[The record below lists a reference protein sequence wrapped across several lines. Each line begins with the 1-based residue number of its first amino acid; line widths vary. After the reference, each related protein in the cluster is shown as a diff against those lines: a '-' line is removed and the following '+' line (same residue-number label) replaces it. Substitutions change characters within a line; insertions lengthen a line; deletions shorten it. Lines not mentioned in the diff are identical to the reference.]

1 MDYTVKL
8 AYQSNYWYNDGLA
21 KAQVRDMS
29 GAITSLKKSLQYNRA
44 NLAARNLLGLVYY
57 GRGDVIEALVEWI
70 LSKNFQPKD
79 NIASYFI
86 SKVQETP
93 GELEEINQAVKRYNQ
108 SLEYARQGGEDLAI
122 IQLKK
127 AVAAH
132 PILRKVHRLDAT
144 DEKTIRYM
152 HELTEI
158 RKERPMSVK
167 QSAKNQQKTVKY
179 QLGNESIIQP
189 VPTGIKEKSSIHTVA
204 NIAVGVLV
212 GVAVMW
218 FLIMP
223 AINSSEKK
231 ALNKQTVSF
240 SDQIAEQKSQIS
252 ALKTELETYRAS
264 SEETENAQSTAAS
277 TQDSYEVVMNIAEHY
292 KSEDMSNAAMA
303 EELMKVNADSLGAVG
318 RAKFDELTGKIYP
331 DACKKQY
338 RAAKEAYDSGE
349 YDTVISS
356 LETVMQMD
364 ESYNDGAAML
374 LLAQGY
380 EKKGDQDKANTTYQ
394 KIIET
399 WPDTDVAT
407 QAQQALDAQS
417 GNTDNSDSK
426 KSDDTK
432 KNSDNDDNGDNNN

>member
-1 MDYTVKL
+1 M
-8 AYQSNYWYNDGLA
+8 
-21 KAQVRDMS
+21 
-29 GAITSLKKSLQYNRA
+29 
-44 NLAARNLLGLVYY
+44 
-57 GRGDVIEALVEWI
+57 
-70 LSKNFQPKD
+70 
-79 NIASYFI
+79 
-86 SKVQETP
+86 
-93 GELEEINQAVKRYNQ
+93 
-108 SLEYARQGGEDLAI
+108 
-122 IQLKK
+122 
-127 AVAAH
+127 
-132 PILRKVHRLDAT
+132 
-144 DEKTIRYM
+144 
-152 HELTEI
+152 
-158 RKERPMSVK
+158 
-167 QSAKNQQKTVKY
+167 
-179 QLGNESIIQP
+179 
-189 VPTGIKEKSSIHTVA
+189 
-204 NIAVGVLV
+204 
-212 GVAVMW
+212 
-218 FLIMP
+218 
-223 AINSSEKK
+223 
-231 ALNKQTVSF
+231 NKQTVSF

-264 SEETENAQSTAAS
+264 SEETENAQATAAS

-394 KIIET
+394 KSLK
-399 WPDTDVAT
+399 PAGHRCSH

-417 GNTDNSDSK
+417 GNTDNSDNK
-426 KSDDTK
+426 KSGDTK
-432 KNSDNDDNGDNNN
+432 KTVTTIIKK

>member
-1 MDYTVKL
+1 
-8 AYQSNYWYNDGLA
+8 
-21 KAQVRDMS
+21 
-29 GAITSLKKSLQYNRA
+29 
-44 NLAARNLLGLVYY
+44 
-57 GRGDVIEALVEWI
+57 
-70 LSKNFQPKD
+70 
-79 NIASYFI
+79 
-86 SKVQETP
+86 
-93 GELEEINQAVKRYNQ
+93 
-108 SLEYARQGGEDLAI
+108 
-122 IQLKK
+122 
-127 AVAAH
+127 
-132 PILRKVHRLDAT
+132 
-144 DEKTIRYM
+144 
-152 HELTEI
+152 
-158 RKERPMSVK
+158 
-167 QSAKNQQKTVKY
+167 
-179 QLGNESIIQP
+179 
-189 VPTGIKEKSSIHTVA
+189 
-204 NIAVGVLV
+204 
-212 GVAVMW
+212 
-218 FLIMP
+218 
-223 AINSSEKK
+223 
-231 ALNKQTVSF
+231 
-240 SDQIAEQKSQIS
+240 
-252 ALKTELETYRAS
+252 
-264 SEETENAQSTAAS
+264 
-277 TQDSYEVVMNIAEHY
+277 MNIAEHY

-303 EELMKVNADSLGAVG
+303 EELMRVNADSLGAVG
-318 RAKFDELTGKIYP
+318 RAKFDELTGEIYP